1 MIVTKTPL
9 RVSFFGGGSDI
20 PEFYKNNYGMTLSTT
35 IDSYIHLA
43 INSCDSNHIRMTY
56 SEMEY
61 VKNVDDLKHDR
72 VKECLKMLSILNK
85 IEICSFSQIPTKGT
99 GLGSSSTFTVGLVN
113 GLTYLKNK
121 EILDKK
127 SIAELACHIELD
139 LCNQPIGKQDQYA
152 ASFGG
157 LNVFHY
163 HNDFVDV
170 EPLKNRV
177 IDINS
182 LKENLMIYNTG
193 ITRQASSVLNEQV
206 ELLKTNMNVKN
217 TKKIVDI
224 TKESVIMLKKN
235 KIDCFGELLDESWN
249 IKKNLASN
257 ISNDYIDNM
266 YEEAKKYGA
275 IGGKILGA
283 GGGGYMLLYIP
294 SKDKNNFLNSDF
306 NKKYKRFNFNFETR
320 GTFLNVI

>member
-61 VKNVDDLKHDR
+61 VKDVDDLKHDR

-127 SIAELACHIELD
+127 SIAELACHIEID

-157 LNVFHY
+157 FNFIEFQGKTTIVNPLRVKRDIINELEY
-163 HNDFVDV
+163 RLMLCYTGKTRLSAGIINDHVKSYIQKKEDV
-170 EPLKNRV
+170 VR
-177 IDINS
+177 
-182 LKENLMIYNTG
+182 
-193 ITRQASSVLNEQV
+193 ALNE
-206 ELLKTNMNVKN
+206 
-217 TKKIVDI
+217 
-224 TKESVIMLKKN
+224 TKELAILSSLTIPALVKRRRGFL
-235 KIDCFGELLDESWN
+235 ERRSPLD
-249 IKKNLASN
+249 
-257 ISNDYIDNM
+257 Y
-266 YEEAKKYGA
+266 
-275 IGGKILGA
+275 
-283 GGGGYMLLYIP
+283 
-294 SKDKNNFLNSDF
+294 
-306 NKKYKRFNFNFETR
+306 
-320 GTFLNVI
+320 